1 MSGPVR
7 VWANQNMKNTTQNTG
22 NLILKNSF
30 ALKKKKQQQIRGCA
44 TPKLPQ
50 PVGPVCHE
58 PRETVL
64 YIGLLSVE
72 SVKYVSKGQG
82 IGFADQRINVVFC
95 WLFFGVC
102 ASVFFFFLPFN
113 ISKEPLSF
121 RTRTRCKFHFTQNH

>member
-82 IGFADQRINVVFC
+82 IGFADQRINVFC

-121 RTRTRCKFHFTQNH
+121 RTRTRCKFHFTQNR